1 MSQEQPDKEME
12 QDPKGSHMKVRLF
25 PQSGVP
31 HPAEPCVSSFM
42 EITVCAHD

>member
-31 HPAEPCVSSFM
+31 HPAEPCRFIFYGDYS
-42 EITVCAHD
+42 VCP